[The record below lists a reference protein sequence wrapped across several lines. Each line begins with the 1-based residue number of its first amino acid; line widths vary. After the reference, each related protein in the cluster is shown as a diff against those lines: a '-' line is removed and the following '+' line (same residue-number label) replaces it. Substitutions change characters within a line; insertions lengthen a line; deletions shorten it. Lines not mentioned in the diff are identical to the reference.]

1 MVVYWLMF
9 LIPVFILMVSG
20 RGAYSNRDSALKFV
34 CFIFVFLIG
43 FRFQVGGDWGA
54 YLRMYDTQLGMSL
67 FDTLTLTDP
76 GYALLN
82 WLVASLGLG
91 IYAVNLVCGAIVMV
105 GLFYFCRRQPQPM
118 LALLIATPYM
128 VIVVAMGYTRQSVAL
143 GFELLALIAL
153 TDRRLWT
160 FILFIACASLFH
172 KSAVMLFPLAVL
184 GSTQNKLWV
193 YLSIGSMFLLLANAL
208 LFEHSDAL
216 VENYVTQ
223 QMQSAGGQVR
233 VAMIA
238 LPSAFFLMFS
248 KRLAPDDKERKLW
261 FWIAVLSLACVP
273 LVFIASTAVDR
284 IALYFLPIQ
293 LYVYT
298 RIAGLIR
305 NSSNRMLFN
314 IGVIGVYGL
323 VEWVLLYEAV
333 YIPLYWVPYDNAAFF
348 W

>member
-9 LIPVFILMVSG
+9 LIPAFVLLGSG
-20 RGAYSNRDSALKFV
+20 RNSSNDKDLVLKLV
-34 CFIFVFLIG
+34 CFLFAFLIG
-43 FRFQVGGDWGA
+43 LRFQVGGDWGG
-54 YLRMYDTQLGMSL
+54 YLRMYQDEIGISL
-67 FDTLTLTDP
+67 SDALRLTDP

-82 WLVASLGLG
+82 WLTASLGLG
-91 IYAVNLVCGAIVMV
+91 IYAVNLVCGSIVMV
-105 GLFYFCRRQPQPM
+105 GLYYFCQRQPQPM

-172 KSAVMLFPLAVL
+172 KSAIMLFPLAIL

-193 YLSIGSMFLLLANAL
+193 YLSIGGMFLLLANAL

-238 LPSAFFLMFS
+238 LPAAIFIMFA
-248 KRLAPDDKERKLW
+248 KRFVPDARERKLW
-261 FWIAVLSLACVP
+261 FWIAIISLACVP
-273 LVFIASTAVDR
+273 LVFMASTAVDR

-293 LYVYT
+293 LFVYT
-298 RIAGLIR
+298 RIAGFIR
-305 NSSNRMLFN
+305 NASNRMLFT
-314 IGVIGVYGL
+314 IGVIVVYGV
-323 VEWVLLYEAV
+323 VEWVLLNEAV
-333 YIPLYWVPYDNAAFF
+333 YIPQYWIPYDNAAFF